1 MNSLENIPRRE
12 VIKIGG
18 GLLVGTAFASDA
30 RANDL
35 RFEEY
40 SSFDGLGLAD
50 LVKRKE
56 VKPEELLEA
65 AIARAEA
72 INPRINAIVV
82 KLYDQARQYIAK
94 GLPDGPFRGVPIL
107 IKDLGFWMKGVNC
120 MDGSLLYNGNVPT
133 SDDTVIERLQSA
145 GLVIFGRT
153 HVPEFGLVCTS
164 ESRLHGVTRNP
175 WNLDRVAGG
184 SSGGTAAA
192 VVAGI
197 APFGTASD
205 GGGSIRIPASCCGL
219 FGLKPTRSRVP
230 LGPHVFEMW
239 EGLEVAHAITRSVRD
254 SAALLDAVAG
264 PSLGD
269 SYWAPN
275 QRRAYL
281 DEVSILP
288 RKLRIALVR
297 KFQNGDD
304 VHPECTK
311 ALESAHRLCISLN
324 HDVVDATDTFSKVMP
339 IESLRDAFGK
349 TWYASALVAAQSR
362 LDKLN
367 RNLRIDD
374 VEPITH
380 WAIDQ
385 GKALSALDLSQA
397 RSAIHVGARKMA
409 EFQREYDVIMCPTLA
424 RPPIGVGLISLSR
437 PDREAMIRDIVA
449 FAPFTQLANQTGQP
463 AMSVPLYWTP
473 DGLPIGVQF
482 YGRFGDE
489 GTLFRLAS
497 QLEEAAPW
505 KDRRPPQIS

>member
-1 MNSLENIPRRE
+1 MNSSVNIQRRE
-12 VIKIGG
+12 AIGIGG
-18 GLLVGTAFASDA
+18 SLLFGTALASASRASELPFA
-30 RANDL
+30 
-35 RFEEY
+35 EY
-40 SSFDGLGLAD
+40 LTYDGLGLAE

-56 VKPEELLEA
+56 VKPEELLES

-72 INPRINAIVV
+72 VNPRVNAIVV
-82 KLYDQARQYIAK
+82 KLYDQARRYIAK
-94 GLPDGPFRGVPIL
+94 GLPNGPFRGVPML
-107 IKDLGFWMKGVNC
+107 IKDLGFWMKGVEC
-120 MDGSLLYNGNVPT
+120 TDGSQLYKGNVPT

-164 ESRLHGVTRNP
+164 ESRLHGITRNP
-175 WNLDRVAGG
+175 WNLNKVAGG

-192 VVAGI
+192 VASGI

-264 PSLGD
+264 PAMGD

-275 QRRAYL
+275 HQRPYL

-288 RKLRIALVR
+288 GKLRIAVVR
-297 KFQNGDD
+297 KFHNGDS
-304 VHPECTK
+304 VHPECIN
-311 ALESAHRLCISLN
+311 ALESAQRLCISL
-324 HDVVDATDTFSKVMP
+324 HHEVVDRTDDFAKVMP
-339 IESLRDAFGK
+339 IVSLRDAFGK
-349 TWYASALVAAQSR
+349 VWYATAQVVAQSR
-362 LDKLN
+362 LDKLG

-374 VEPITH
+374 VEPITR

-385 GKALSALDLSQA
+385 GRALSALDLSQA
-397 RSAIHVGARKMA
+397 RSVIHVGARKMA
-409 EFQREYDVIMCPTLA
+409 EFQKDYDVILCPTLA
-424 RPPIGVGLISLSR
+424 GPPIDIGLISLSR
-437 PDREAMIRDIVA
+437 QDREAMIRDIVA

-489 GTLFRLAS
+489 GTLFRLAA

-505 KDRRPPQIS
+505 KDKRPPQVS